1 MRGKL
6 LFDRSGKG
14 LHKLVVLFCLAAY
27 NNTFGLRNERII
39 ISEMEYI
46 ECSSY
51 NTFYP
56 FQNKHQI
63 YQHVQTVKMLC
74 AY

>member
-1 MRGKL
+1 MMSFRW
-6 LFDRSGKG
+6 R
-14 LHKLVVLFCLAAY
+14 C
-27 NNTFGLRNERII
+27 R
-39 ISEMEYI
+39 EMEYI

-63 YQHVQTVKMLC
+63 HQNPQSVKMLY
-74 AY
+74 AYEKSKHSESHEMG

>member
-1 MRGKL
+1 
-6 LFDRSGKG
+6 
-14 LHKLVVLFCLAAY
+14 
-27 NNTFGLRNERII
+27 
-39 ISEMEYI
+39 MEYI

-63 YQHVQTVKMLC
+63 HQNPQSVKMLY
-74 AY
+74 AYEKNQNIVKVMKWANYRP

>member
-1 MRGKL
+1 
-6 LFDRSGKG
+6 
-14 LHKLVVLFCLAAY
+14 
-27 NNTFGLRNERII
+27 
-39 ISEMEYI
+39 MEYI

-63 YQHVQTVKMLC
+63 HQNPQSVKMLY
-74 AY
+74 AYEKNQNIVKVMKWANYRPYILINDEHSIYSICLWR